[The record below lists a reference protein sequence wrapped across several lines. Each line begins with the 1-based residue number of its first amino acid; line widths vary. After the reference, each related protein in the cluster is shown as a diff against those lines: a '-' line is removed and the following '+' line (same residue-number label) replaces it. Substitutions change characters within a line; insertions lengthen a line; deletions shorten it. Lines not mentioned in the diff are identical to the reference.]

1 MAAAVNYRRVR
12 ESALATLT
20 NTTEAGESEA
30 GAGAGESEAGA
41 VTTLPALPQDEFSL
55 ALATVMRAEAMGRV
69 ERVSR
74 VCREGGA
81 ELLWEEEERLRH
93 LQATI
98 AYYTLYIIKLK
109 TPA

>member
-12 ESALATLT
+12 ESALSTVT
-20 NTTEAGESEA
+20 NTTEAGDTEA
-30 GAGAGESEAGA
+30 GAGAGESEAK
-41 VTTLPALPQDEFSL
+41 LPALPQDEFSL

-69 ERVSR
+69 ERISR
-74 VCREGGA
+74 VCGEGGA
-81 ELLWEEEERLRH
+81 ALLWDEADRLRH

-98 AYYTLYIIKLK
+98 AYYMLYVIKLI